1 MQTKYELGIPNLY
14 SKQKIKFMKR
24 FAAILM
30 PVLLIICISSCSGAT
45 SSGSLSEINTVK
57 TSDTS
62 SIKSD
67 AAFGSTAGFKLGV
80 QMWTFM
86 RFSFTDALNKVDS
99 TGIKYIEAFIGQ
111 KLGGN
116 LSGSFGLDMTKDT
129 RDSVKSLLKKKGIKI
144 IAMGVIVPRN
154 RTEWIK
160 TFELAKDFGL
170 SYITAEPIKSQWD
183 MVDSLAGVYGIPVA
197 IHDHPKPNMYWSPD
211 SVLAATVGHPHIGS
225 CADIGHWARNGLNP
239 VECLKKLEGHIIGVH
254 LKDVV
259 QFNNPRANDTV
270 VSKGVVDLPAVL
282 AELKRQNFKG
292 MLSIEHES
300 NWYNSVPDVIFTK
313 NYYDSL
319 VQKLQ

>member
-1 MQTKYELGIPNLY
+1 
-14 SKQKIKFMKR
+14 MKR

-30 PVLLIICISSCSGAT
+30 PALLFICILSCSGAT
-45 SSGSLSEINTVK
+45 SSRSFSASNTVK
-57 TSDTS
+57 TGDTS
-62 SIKSD
+62 SIQSD
-67 AAFGSTAGFKLGV
+67 APSGSTAGFKLGV

-144 IAMGVIVPRN
+144 VAMGVIVPRN
-154 RTEWIK
+154 QTEWIK

-225 CADIGHWARNGLNP
+225 CADIGHWARNGLDP

-270 VSKGVVDLPAVL
+270 VSKGVVNLPAVL

-300 NWYNSVPDVIFTK
+300 NWYNSVPDVLFTK